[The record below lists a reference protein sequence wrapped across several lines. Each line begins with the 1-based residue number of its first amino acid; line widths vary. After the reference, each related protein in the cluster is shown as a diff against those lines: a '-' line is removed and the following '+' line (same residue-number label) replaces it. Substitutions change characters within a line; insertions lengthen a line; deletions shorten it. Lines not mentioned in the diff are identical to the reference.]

1 MLEAM
6 RRYANRTSG
15 GVKIEGDQRA
25 GDTSA
30 VSFTGRVAG
39 WTARHAWITLV
50 TWLVVLVGAFLL
62 AGSLNVTGE
71 GGVETADSRRASAL
85 IEEAT
90 GAEPP
95 AEEFVL
101 VEANDGP
108 IDEALFAS
116 VVGSIV
122 AEMRALPIVE
132 SVTSFQDGA
141 ETLRTP
147 DGRMALIQVTTT
159 LAQDDDLAQIH
170 RRDDYAAAERAIGAR
185 EGDGPGTIW
194 GRGGPVSVFSCR
206 GETL

>member
-1 MLEAM
+1 MD
-6 RRYANRTSG
+6 RS
-15 GVKIEGDQRA
+15 
-25 GDTSA
+25 S
-30 VSFTGRVAG
+30 
-39 WTARHAWITLV
+39 HAWITLGA
-50 TWLVVLVGAFLL
+50 WLVVLVSAFLL
-62 AGSLNVTGE
+62 AGNLNVTGE
-71 GGVETADSRRASAL
+71 GGVETTDSRRASAL

-108 IDEALFAS
+108 IDEVLFAS

-147 DGRMALIQVTTT
+147 DGCMALIQVTTT
-159 LAQDDDLAQIH
+159 LAQDDDL
-170 RRDDYAAAERAIGAR
+170 
-185 EGDGPGTIW
+185 EG
-194 GRGGPVSVFSCR
+194 V
-206 GETL
+206 